1 MIEPACDPDH
11 ILCIWGISRD
21 FGGVQALRGVD
32 LHVARGS
39 ITGLIGPNGSGKTT
53 LFQVISGMD
62 RGATGTISF
71 DGESILGWRPS
82 QIYRRG
88 LARTFQLS
96 RVFPEL
102 TILENL
108 VVAGSRHDRSV
119 EERALGLLERVRLR
133 DYTKV
138 RGKNLSYG
146 QQKLVE
152 FLRVLMS
159 DPALILLDEPA
170 AGVNPT
176 LRQTLWDM
184 VRHLN
189 GLGTSFLV
197 IEHNMDVIADLCTDV
212 YVLSEGEMIAHGD
225 FAAIRNDEQVLEAY
239 FGKKRKT
246 AGI

>member
-1 MIEPACDPDH
+1 MSEPVCGPDH
-11 ILCIWGISRD
+11 ILCAWGLTRE

-32 LHVARGS
+32 LHVARGT

-71 DGESILGWRPS
+71 DRESILGWRPS
-82 QIYRRG
+82 EIYRRG

-102 TILENL
+102 TVLENL
-108 VVAGSRHDRSV
+108 VVAGHRRDRSAA
-119 EERALGLLERVRLR
+119 ERALGLLERVRLR
-133 DYTKV
+133 EYAAV
-138 RGKNLSYG
+138 LGKNLSYG

-189 GLGTSFLV
+189 GLGTTFLV
-197 IEHNMDVIADLCTDV
+197 IEHNMEVIADLCSDV
-212 YVLSEGEMIAHGD
+212 YVLSDGEIIAQGD
-225 FAAIRNDEQVLEAY
+225 FASIRNNERVLEAY
-239 FGKKRKT
+239 FGKSRKHG
-246 AGI
+246 AA